1 MKMKIDDRIYE
12 LISGKL
18 DDHLSPMEEAE
29 LSSWLAEDV
38 GHEEVYA
45 EIKKIRD
52 QVKLL
57 HRDFAP
63 DTENVL
69 KRVKRGRGRQI
80 GFRYWWKYAALF
92 ILPLGVA
99 LVLWQGMKNEPV
111 GVHRQFSAVSRPG
124 GERAILKLYDGKT
137 VMLDSTMKSS
147 LIAHEAN
154 VRIEMDSNHLLRYSS
169 HDSIGMANVNK
180 NNELIIPKG
189 GEYQVM
195 LADGT
200 KVWLNSA
207 SRLIYPQSFMGKE
220 RRVVLSGEAFFDVAH
235 DAERPFIVETSR
247 MNVKVLG
254 TRFNVNDY
262 DDNEEVS
269 TTLVNGSVEIVS
281 GGQQAFRLVPGEQAY
296 GKENELEKREVNVR
310 LYTSWIDGK
319 FLFNNTELEEIAKQI
334 SRWYDVEFV
343 FDDEEIKD
351 YKFSGFIPRY
361 ESITNLFEILEKSA
375 NVSFVRK
382 EYKKVII
389 IKH

>member
-1 MKMKIDDRIYE
+1 MKMKIDDRVYE

-18 DDHLSPMEEAE
+18 DDRLSPMEETE
-29 LSSWLAEDV
+29 LSDWLAEDV
-38 GHEEVYA
+38 KHEKIYA

-69 KRVKRGRGRQI
+69 KRVKRGRGRSI

-99 LVLWQGMKNEPV
+99 LILWQGMKNESV
-111 GVHRQFSAVSRPG
+111 EVHRQFSAVSRPG

-137 VMLDSTMKSS
+137 IMLDSTMKSS

-169 HDSIGMANVNK
+169 YDSIGITDANK

-189 GEYQVM
+189 GEYQVV

-269 TTLVNGSVEIVS
+269 TTLVNGSVEIFS

-334 SRWYDVEFV
+334 SRWYDVEIF
-343 FDDEEIKD
+343 
-351 YKFSGFIPRY
+351 FSS
-361 ESITNLFEILEKSA
+361 E
-375 NVSFVRK
+375 NV
-382 EYKKVII
+382 KKVRFTGAIVKFKPLDDLVRMI
-389 IKH
+389 ESTSQVRFSVKGKTIVISE

>member
-1 MKMKIDDRIYE
+1 MKIDDRIYE

-207 SRLIYPQSFMGKE
+207 SR
-220 RRVVLSGEAFFDVAH
+220 FDVAH

-334 SRWYDVEFV
+334 SRWYDVEIF
-343 FDDEEIKD
+343 
-351 YKFSGFIPRY
+351 FSN
-361 ESITNLFEILEKSA
+361 ES
-375 NVSFVRK
+375 V
-382 EYKKVII
+382 KKVRFTGAIVKFKPLDDLVRMI
-389 IKH
+389 ESTSQVRFSVKGKTIVISE